1 MTGSGAAPASRLLRL
16 RWKIM
21 ALSIA
26 AAAVAVVIGAN
37 AHLLYVAFASQP
49 DCVPHA
55 KEAGQNGTFR
65 AAAPAC

>member
-1 MTGSGAAPASRLLRL
+1 MTASGTAPASHLLRL

-21 ALSIA
+21 GLSIA
-26 AAAVAVVIGAN
+26 GAIVALVVGAN

-55 KEAGQNGTFR
+55 KEAGEGRAFR

>member
-1 MTGSGAAPASRLLRL
+1 MTASATTPASRLPRL
-16 RWKIM
+16 RWKII

-26 AAAVAVVIGAN
+26 ATGVALVIGAN

-49 DCVPHA
+49 DCVPHT
-55 KEAGQNGTFR
+55 KEAGQGGAFR